1 MELDYPVI
9 IIIIGLCIIAV
20 LVTIREITS
29 QREIEMDQQ
38 RAAAQYHDRA
48 ARAVWAGATIIS
60 ARNCNPRHELGGK
73 AMVDLRMQVNA
84 PDHKT
89 YIVSTSWLVDAT
101 ALPALQPGQHI
112 PVKIDQMD
120 EHIIYPHMTGMEF
133 IPRKNSNHR

>member
-89 YIVSTSWLVDAT
+89 YIASTSWLVDAT